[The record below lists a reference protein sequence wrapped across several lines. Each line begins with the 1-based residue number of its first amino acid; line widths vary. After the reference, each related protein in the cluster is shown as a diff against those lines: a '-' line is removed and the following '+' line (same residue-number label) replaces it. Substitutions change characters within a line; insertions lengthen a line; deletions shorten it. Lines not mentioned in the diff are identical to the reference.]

1 MTKVKIIGAG
11 FSGLWTAYLMAK
23 KGYNVELEEINY
35 PGFGASS
42 KAAGILSFQVPKNM
56 IDISLKSMELYRS
69 LGDDILYWHDSIW
82 LPKSD
87 EFNCALDIVN
97 YLSKNNIKA
106 KVVYNK
112 EFDSIFVK
120 QGIIISQP
128 TIDIG
133 KALNILIKR
142 IEDLNGKIINNDQK
156 NDYDIVIYANGPW
169 IQDSL
174 NLNGLVKY
182 KCQAH
187 SVEGKQIN
195 SIIED
200 DINEYYYVPES
211 NKRAIIGNGKR
222 IILSKPEDGFIV
234 DSNEVYKILEK
245 ISYDYKEA
253 LNMYP
258 VNSWSAP
265 CITTCDGYPIVG
277 RIGKNQYVLSGLNG
291 AGLTLSAGLSDLL
304 IKIIEGKVEQ
314 PKYLDPLRFNDNCNE
329 ALEIFDNICIN
340 KK

>member
-23 KGYNVELEEINY
+23 KGYDVVLKETNY

-56 IDISLKSMELYRS
+56 IDISLKSMELYKS

-82 LPKSD
+82 LPKDD
-87 EFNCALDIVN
+87 EFNCALDILN
-97 YLSKNNIKA
+97 YLSKNDIKT
-106 KVVYNK
+106 KVIYDDM
-112 EFDSIFVK
+112 FD
-120 QGIIISQP
+120 GIYIKKGLIISQP
-128 TIDIG
+128 TINIG
-133 KALNILIKR
+133 KALNVLMKNFEIF
-142 IEDLNGKIINNDQK
+142 NGKINDD
-156 NDYDIVIYANGPW
+156 NEGYYDIIIYANGPW
-169 IQDSL
+169 IQDTL
-174 NLNGLVKY
+174 NLKGLVKY

-200 DINEYYYVPES
+200 DINEFYYVPES
-211 NKRAIIGNGKR
+211 SKRAIIGNGKR
-222 IILSKPEDGFIV
+222 IMLSKPEDGFIV
-234 DSNEVYKILEK
+234 DSSEVYNILEK
-245 ISYDYKEA
+245 ISNEYKEA

-265 CITTCDGYPIVG
+265 CITTCDGYPVVG
-277 RIGKNQYVLSGLNG
+277 EIGKNQYVLSGLNG

-304 IKIIEGKVEQ
+304 INIIEGKVKQ
-314 PKYLDPLRFNDNCNE
+314 PKYLDPLRFKGNCSKI
-329 ALEIFDNICIN
+329 LEIFDNICVN
-340 KK
+340 EK